1 VILFLNPRATRKG
14 NQRYP
19 LSILAIAATIE
30 GREDYAI
37 VDGNIEDDPRIAIA
51 KIMSE
56 GLVKNDP
63 VRLLAV
69 TVMPGPQTRSAV
81 PVCKWFREQYP
92 HVPIVWGGYFP
103 SLYPDAALNANY
115 VDFVARGQGEDTFI
129 ELLAA
134 LDTGVPF
141 TQNRGRFS
149 GIRGLS
155 FKDDFGLT
163 VHNADRPLRSP
174 GDFPAMPY
182 HRLDPK
188 PYLRPTFLGSR
199 TTVYQASIG
208 CPYQCNF
215 CGVVGFSGSREKIE
229 PPARTVE
236 TLARLQR
243 DYGVNAV
250 QFYDNNFFMREDHAR
265 ELAERMIP
273 LNMNWWCETRVD
285 SLLRYSDDTIRKIR
299 ESGCVMIFFGV
310 ESGNNKKLKDMKKEI
325 TAEQS
330 LELAAKMRKF
340 GIVPEFSLIFGDPAD
355 SESDFDE
362 TVAFARQVKRINP
375 DVEIVVQTY
384 CPVPQ
389 RRGEMYGKLDN
400 FEFPTTPDEWAT
412 DRWHNFAMR
421 RDPDLTWLPPE
432 LRRKIRGFETV
443 MNARWPTVQDWRLPS
458 WGRVMLK
465 GLGTWRYA
473 FGAFDNPVELRWVQ
487 KLVKL
492 REPRLESL

>member
-19 LSILAIAATIE
+19 LSILALAATIE
-30 GREDYAI
+30 GRENYAI
-37 VDGNIEDDPRIAIA
+37 VDGNIDDDPRIALEQ
-51 KIMSE
+51 IMRE
-56 GLVKNDP
+56 RP
-63 VRLLAV
+63 ARLLAV

-81 PVCKWFREQYP
+81 PLCKWFREAYP
-92 HVPIVWGGYFP
+92 GVPIVWGGYFP
-103 SLYPDAALNANY
+103 SLYPDAALNASY

-134 LDTGVPF
+134 LETPVPH
-141 TQNRGRFS
+141 TKNRSRFAA
-149 GIRGLS
+149 IRGLS

-229 PPARTVE
+229 PPERTVAV
-236 TLARLQR
+236 LAKLQR

-273 LNMNWWCETRVD
+273 LKMNWWCETRVD
-285 SLLRYSDDTIRKIR
+285 SLLRYSDETIRKVR

-310 ESGNNKKLKDMKKEI
+310 ESGSNKKLKEMKKEI

-330 LELAAKMRKF
+330 LELAAKMRTF

-355 SESDFDE
+355 SESDFEE

-421 RDPDLTWLPPE
+421 RDPELSWLPPE

-443 MNARWPTVQDWRLPS
+443 MNARWPTVQDWRLPA

-473 FGAFDNPVELRWVQ
+473 FGAFDNPAELRWVQ
-487 KLVKL
+487 KMVRL

>member
-19 LSILAIAATIE
+19 LSILALAAMIE

-37 VDGNIEDDPRIAIA
+37 VDGNIDDDPRVAME
-51 KIMSE
+51 KIMRE
-56 GLVKNDP
+56 RT

-69 TVMPGPQTRSAV
+69 TVMPGPQTRAAV
-81 PVCKWFREQYP
+81 PVCKWFRARYP
-92 HVPIVWGGYFP
+92 EVPIVWGGYFP

-115 VDFVARGQGEDTFI
+115 VDFVARGQGEETFI

-134 LDTGVPF
+134 LDGDRPGGG
-141 TQNRGRFS
+141 GRARFA

-155 FKDDFGLT
+155 FKDDFGLK

-229 PPARTVE
+229 PPERTVAV
-236 TLARLQR
+236 LAQLKR

-250 QFYDNNFFMREDHAR
+250 QFYDNNFFVREDHAR
-265 ELAERMIP
+265 ELAERMMP
-273 LNMNWWCETRVD
+273 LGMKWWCETRVD
-285 SLLRYSDDTIRKIR
+285 AMLRFSDDTVRKIR

-310 ESGNNKKLKDMKKEI
+310 ESGSNRKLKEMKKEI

-330 LELAAKMRKF
+330 LELAARMRKF
-340 GIVPEFSLIFGDPAD
+340 DIVPEFSLIFGDPAD

-389 RRGEMYGKLDN
+389 RRGEMYGRLGN
-400 FEFPTTPDEWAT
+400 FDFPTTPDEWAT
-412 DRWHNFAMR
+412 DRWFNFAMR
-421 RDPDLTWLPPE
+421 KDPELSWLPPG

-443 MNARWPTVQDWRLPS
+443 MNARWPTVQDWRLPA
-458 WGRVMLK
+458 WARVMLK

-473 FGAFDNPVELRWVQ
+473 LGAFDNPVELRWAQ
-487 KLVKL
+487 KLVRL
-492 REPRLESL
+492 RQPRLESL

>member
-1 VILFLNPRATRKG
+1 MILFLNPRATRKG

-30 GREDYAI
+30 GHEDYAI
-37 VDGNIEDDPRIAIA
+37 VDGNIDDDPKIAIERHMREHPA
-51 KIMSE
+51 
-56 GLVKNDP
+56 
-63 VRLLAV
+63 RLLAV

-81 PVCKWFREQYP
+81 PVCKWFRATYP
-92 HVPIVWGGYFP
+92 DVPILWGGYFP
-103 SLYPDAALNANY
+103 SLYPDAALNAKY
-115 VDFVARGQGEDTFI
+115 VDFVARGQGEDTFL
-129 ELLAA
+129 EMLAA
-134 LDTGVPF
+134 LDVDRHTVD
-141 TQNRGRFS
+141 RARFKS
-149 GIRGLS
+149 VRGLS
-155 FKDDFGLT
+155 FKDDFGLI

-174 GDFPAMPY
+174 GDFPTMPY

-229 PPARTVE
+229 PPARTAAV
-236 TLARLQR
+236 LAQLKA
-243 DYGVNAV
+243 DYGINAV
-250 QFYDNNFFMREDHAR
+250 QFYDNNFFMREDTAR
-265 ELAERMIP
+265 ELAERLIP
-273 LNMNWWCETRVD
+273 LKLNWWCETRVD

-355 SESDFDE
+355 SESDFND

-400 FEFPTTPDEWAT
+400 FEFPTTPDEWIT

-421 RDPDLTWLPPE
+421 RDPDLTWLPPH
-432 LRRKIRGFETV
+432 LRQKIRGFETV
-443 MNARWPTVQDWRLPS
+443 MNARWPTVQDWRLPP
-458 WGRVMLK
+458 WARMMLK
-465 GLGTWRYA
+465 GMGTWRYA
-473 FGAFDNPVELRWVQ
+473 LGAFDNPAELRWMQ
-487 KLVKL
+487 KMVRL

>member
-1 VILFLNPRATRKG
+1 VIIFFNPRATRKG

-19 LSILAIAATIE
+19 LSILALAAMIE
-30 GREDYAI
+30 GQEDYAI
-37 VDGNIEDDPRIAIA
+37 VDGNIEDDPAKMIE
-51 KIMSE
+51 KIMRE
-56 GLVKNDP
+56 RP
-63 VRLLAV
+63 ARMLAV
-69 TVMPGPQTRSAV
+69 TVMPGPQMRAAI
-81 PVCKWFREQYP
+81 PVSKWFKHNYP
-92 HVPIVWGGYFP
+92 DVPIVWGGYFP

-115 VDFVARGQGEDTFI
+115 VDFVVRGQGEETFV
-129 ELLAA
+129 ELLNELA
-134 LDTGVPF
+134 GS
-141 TQNRGRFS
+141 RKFS
-149 GIRGLS
+149 SIRGLS
-155 FKDDFGLT
+155 YRDPFGLR
-163 VHNADRPLRSP
+163 VHNPERLLRSP
-174 GDFPAMPY
+174 GDFPEMPF

-229 PPARTVE
+229 PPERTVA

-243 DYGVNAV
+243 DFGVNAV
-250 QFYDNNFFMREDHAR
+250 QFYDNNFFLREDHAR

-273 LNMNWWCETRVD
+273 VKMKWWCETRVD
-285 SLLRYSDDTIRKIR
+285 SVLRYSDETMRKIR

-310 ESGNNKKLKDMKKEI
+310 ESGSNRKLKEMKKEI

-330 LELAAKMRKF
+330 LELAARIAKF
-340 GIVPEFSLIFGDPAD
+340 DIVPEFSLIFGDPRD
-355 SESDFDE
+355 SEADFE
-362 TVAFARQVKRINP
+362 QTVAFARQVKRINP
-375 DVEIVVQTY
+375 AVEIVVQTY

-412 DRWHNFAMR
+412 ERWFRFAMR
-421 RDPDLTWLPPE
+421 KDPDLSSLSPE

-458 WGRVMLK
+458 WARVMLK
-465 GLGTWRYA
+465 GLGSWRYA
-473 FGAFDNPVELRWVQ
+473 LGAFDHPVELRWAQ
-487 KLVKL
+487 KLVRL

>member
-19 LSILAIAATIE
+19 LSILALAATIE

-37 VDGNIEDDPRIAIA
+37 VDGNIEDDPRIEISR
-51 KIMSE
+51 IMHEHAESI
-56 GLVKNDP
+56 
-63 VRLLAV
+63 RLLAV

-81 PVCKWFREQYP
+81 PVCKWFRETYP
-92 HVPIVWGGYFP
+92 RVPIVWGGYFP
-103 SLYPDAALNANY
+103 SLYPDTALNANY

-129 ELLAA
+129 ELLNA
-134 LDTGVPF
+134 LAGDHKF
-141 TQNRGRFS
+141 A

-155 FKDDFGLT
+155 FKDDFGLR

-215 CGVVGFSGSREKIE
+215 CGVVGFSGSREKME

-236 TLARLQR
+236 VLAQLQR

-250 QFYDNNFFMREDHAR
+250 QFYDNNFFMREDQAR

-273 LNMNWWCETRVD
+273 LKMKWWCETRVD
-285 SLLRYSDDTIRKIR
+285 AMLRYSDDTVRKIR

-310 ESGNNKKLKDMKKEI
+310 ESGSNKKLKEMKKEI

-330 LELAAKMRKF
+330 LELAARMRKF
-340 GIVPEFSLIFGDPAD
+340 DIVPEFSLIFGDPAD
-355 SESDFDE
+355 SESDFHE
-362 TVAFARQVKRINP
+362 TVAFAKQVKRINP

-389 RRGEMYGKLDN
+389 RRGEMYGRLGN

-412 DRWHNFAMR
+412 DRWYNFAMR
-421 RDPDLTWLPPE
+421 KDPELSWLPPE
-432 LRRKIRGFETV
+432 LRQKIRGFETV
-443 MNARWPTVQDWRLPS
+443 MNARWPTVQDWRLPQ
-458 WGRVMLK
+458 WARVMLR

-473 FGAFDNPVELRWVQ
+473 LGAFDNPVELRWVQ
-487 KLVKL
+487 KLVRL